1 MQDTQELFG
10 VFEKAQPIK
19 SLDLNGFEVLC
30 GGAPEQLKIQS
41 TLERHHQSHAYLKT
55 SLSE

>member
-30 GGAPEQLKIQS
+30 GGSRAIKIES
-41 TLERHHQSHAYLKT
+41 TLERHHQSQLSLKT
-55 SLSE
+55 SLR